1 MAEIITDA
9 ELVNK
14 FAQKVME
21 EPEEKIVTRAP
32 SDNTV
37 TLHGGYISADGSV
50 VKTAEV
56 RELTGEDE
64 EIVAKTGTAAK
75 ALNMLLERG
84 LVKVGGEV
92 ATKQHLD
99 SMLSGDRDSV
109 LIGIRCVTFGYDL
122 VVNAKC
128 GNCQQLQEFTIDL
141 VEDVPTRELKNPLSE
156 REWEMDT
163 KLGRVTVALPN
174 GIVQKK
180 LMDNIEKTSA
190 EINTLILSGC
200 ITSLNGAPTFGA
212 STALSLSMSDRSKIV
227 DEIIR
232 RNPGPR
238 LGEVNKACQACGE
251 GVPLPLSLTDL
262 FRL

>member
-21 EPEEKIVTRAP
+21 EPEAKIVTRAP

-37 TLHGGYISADGSV
+37 TLHGGYIAADGSI

-56 RELTGEDE
+56 KELTGEDE

-99 SMLSGDRDSV
+99 AMLSGDRDSI
-109 LIGIRCVTFGYDL
+109 LIGIRVVTFGKDL

-141 VEDVPTRELKNPLSE
+141 VDDVPVRELKNPLSE

-163 KLGRVTVALPN
+163 KLGKATIALPN
-174 GIVQKK
+174 GIVQRK

-200 ITSLNGAPTFGA
+200 ITSINGSPTFGA
-212 STALSLSMSDRSKIV
+212 STALALSMSDRSKIV

-238 LGEVNKACQACGE
+238 LGEVSKACQACGE